1 MTGSLGLA
9 THCGMEKVL
18 KAFMKACCYFK
29 VGGQGCEVDPR
40 LANAQN
46 GVTLGQNGRETG
58 DHVEIIRKKIHMTIN
73 M

>member
-29 VGGQGCEVDPR
+29 VGGR
-40 LANAQN
+40 
-46 GVTLGQNGRETG
+46 GV
-58 DHVEIIRKKIHMTIN
+58 K
-73 M
+73 